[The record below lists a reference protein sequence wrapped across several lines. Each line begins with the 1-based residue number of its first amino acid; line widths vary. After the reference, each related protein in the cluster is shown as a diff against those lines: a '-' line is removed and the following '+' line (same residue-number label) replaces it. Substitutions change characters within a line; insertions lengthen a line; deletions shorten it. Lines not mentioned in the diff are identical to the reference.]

1 LSGQYR
7 EAAIDLQHA
16 VGLLRQIYTTQ
27 LAPYQHPQPPPPPP
41 HQSTISSSSSSGGE
55 AEDRR
60 GVVAAVGRLID
71 AVALIGDDL
80 KSGRPGPL

>member
-71 AVALIGDDL
+71 AVALIGDE
-80 KSGRPGPL
+80 RPGPL